1 MGIGPVV
8 VAGGAIVGDEVRVGG
23 FGRREPPGV
32 SRAVIFLN
40 AVFIAGV

>member
-1 MGIGPVV
+1 MGVGPVV
-8 VAGGAIVGDEVRVGG
+8 VAGGAIGVDEVRVGD

-40 AVFIAGV
+40 AVFVAGV